1 LTKLNSH
8 RWRGGEELK
17 LSIEPKAV
25 RCLIDE
31 LAKEK
36 RHRDLQDKEPKEA
49 RSLLDELLK
58 AKSLETLLDEEPDV
72 ACCLLDEQVKE
83 KKLIEAV
90 ECASGGMQ

>member
-17 LSIEPKAV
+17 LSIEPKVV

-58 AKSLETLLDEEPDV
+58 AKSLETLLDEEPEV
-72 ACCLLDEQVKE
+72 ACCPDELVKE